1 MTSQIEIAAPAKINI
16 FLKVLNKRLDGYHNI
31 RSGITFVNLFDKV
44 VIKKSDKMTI
54 RYDGPFKPD
63 KENYDDC
70 IILKTLNFLKINDKI
85 KLDISITKNIPVAG
99 GLGSA
104 STNAAALIKGLNE
117 MNLIKKKENKEYVS
131 LGADIPCFLYKQ
143 NCLAMGIGEILYP
156 LHFPKYYFLIIQ
168 PKWKN
173 STKEMYNKL
182 ESYDQIIKDSS
193 SIPVININDDDFG
206 NDFEK
211 VVLKEQK
218 NFREI
223 MSFIEQL
230 NNVIFCRMTG
240 SGSCFYAVFEKKKF
254 ALEANNIFKRKFNDL
269 WTYVCENNTF

>member
-1 MTSQIEIAAPAKINI
+1 M
-16 FLKVLNKRLDGYHNI
+16 
-31 RSGITFVNLFDKV
+31 

-104 STNAAALIKGLNE
+104 STNAAALIRGLNE

-206 NDFEK
+206 N